1 MKDHGLDLAVIGNGR
16 TAALVDPCSR
26 LVWWCYPRFD
36 GDPIFCRLLAGEE
49 EKGFSDVV
57 LDDMVEFHSEYV
69 RNTAIVT
76 TILTDR
82 NGAKVRITDF
92 APRFRQY
99 ERVFRPPQLFRMIEP
114 IAGLPR
120 VTIRMRPTCE
130 YGKPLPRRALGS
142 NHIRYYNDSTVIRLT
157 TDAPLSLIDR
167 ESPFVLT
174 RPLHLVFGP
183 DEPDSGDLQKT
194 SREFVERTHDYWL
207 EWVRRLSISV
217 DWQEAIIRAAI
228 TLKLSNFDET
238 GAVVAAHTTSIP
250 EAPSSGR
257 TWDYRYCWRRDA
269 YFVVQALNR
278 IGATRTME
286 EFITFTLSIA
296 SKPDLELRPLYSVV
310 PTTDIEERTA
320 PDLAGYRGDGPVRI
334 GNAAVS
340 QIQNDTYG
348 SVILAAMP
356 LFFDRR
362 LPRPG
367 DEGLFRLLETLGSR
381 AAKKA
386 FEPDAGIWEYRGRQ
400 RVHTH
405 SAAMCWA
412 GCQRLAAIAA
422 RLGLDA
428 RAKHWNSIAEPMH
441 AELIER
447 AWNQKRGAFTAA
459 FGSDDLDASV
469 LLLADLGV
477 VEVDDPRFVSTVA
490 AMERELMRE
499 KHVMRYAN
507 PDDFGLPVTAF
518 LICRFWLIDAL
529 WSLGRR
535 DAAKDLFTDALN
547 HRNRYGLLSEDV
559 DPQTGE
565 LWGNFPQTYSMAGL
579 ILSAMR
585 LSRSW
590 ADRYWRGGAST
601 RPALAIFGAAS
612 RGPVSVR
619 CTACRSQRCPASLSK
634 RGCHACAM
642 ATSGVA

>member
-16 TAALVDPCSR
+16 TAALVDPSSR

-36 GDPIFCRLLAGEE
+36 GDPIFCRLLSGEE

-57 LDDMVEFHSEYV
+57 LDEMVECSSEYM
-69 RNTAIVT
+69 RNTAIVAT
-76 TILTDR
+76 VLTDR
-82 NGAKVRITDF
+82 YGGKVRITDF
-92 APRFRQY
+92 VPRFRQY
-99 ERVFRPPQLFRMIEP
+99 ERVFRPPQLYRIIEP
-114 IAGLPR
+114 VAGLPR
-120 VTIRMRPTCE
+120 ITIRMRPTCE
-130 YGKPLPRRALGS
+130 YGKPLLHRSLGS
-142 NHIRYYNDSTVIRLT
+142 NHIRYASDSVVIRLT
-157 TDAPLSLIDR
+157 TDAPLSLIDS
-167 ESPFVLT
+167 ETPFVLT

-183 DEPDSGDLQKT
+183 DEPFTGDLHKT
-194 SREFVERTHDYWL
+194 CRDFVERTHDYWT
-207 EWVRRLSISV
+207 EWVRRLSISI

-238 GAVVAAHTTSIP
+238 GGVVAAHTTSIP
-250 EAPSSGR
+250 ESPSSGR
-257 TWDYRYCWRRDA
+257 TWDYRYCWLRDA

-286 EFITFTLSIA
+286 GFISFTLSIA
-296 SKPDLELRPLYSVV
+296 SKPDQELRPLYSVV
-310 PTTDIEERTA
+310 PSASVEERTA
-320 PDLAGYRGDGPVRI
+320 PQLAGYRGDGPVRI

-340 QIQNDTYG
+340 QAQNDTYG

-367 DEGLFRLLETLGSR
+367 DEGLFRLLESLGAR
-381 AAKKA
+381 AAKMA
-386 FEPDAGIWEYRGRQ
+386 FEPDAGIWEFRSRQ

-412 GCQRLAAIAA
+412 GCQRLAAIAT
-422 RLGLDA
+422 RLGLET
-428 RAKHWNSIAEPMH
+428 RAKHWNAVAEPIH
-441 AELIER
+441 AELIDR

-459 FGSDDLDASV
+459 FGSDDLDASA

-477 VEVDDPRFVSTVA
+477 VEVDDPRFASTVG

-499 KHVMRYAN
+499 KHVMRYASA
-507 PDDFGLPVTAF
+507 DDLGLPVTAF

-529 WSLGRR
+529 WSLRRR
-535 DAAKDLFTDALN
+535 DAARDLFTDVLK

-559 DPQTGE
+559 DPQTGA

-590 ADRYWRGGAST
+590 EDRYWRG
-601 RPALAIFGAAS
+601 
-612 RGPVSVR
+612 
-619 CTACRSQRCPASLSK
+619 
-634 RGCHACAM
+634 
-642 ATSGVA
+642 